1 MWLPQINVPYKNYVD
16 EKELARQVKSLENR
30 TEDDRMEVL
39 FTELSTKELYLWM
52 IENDINIETM
62 RAYYEKY
69 ILPTGVRNREFEE
82 WCESFNSLI

>member
-1 MWLPQINVPYKNYVD
+1 
-16 EKELARQVKSLENR
+16 
-30 TEDDRMEVL
+30 MEVL